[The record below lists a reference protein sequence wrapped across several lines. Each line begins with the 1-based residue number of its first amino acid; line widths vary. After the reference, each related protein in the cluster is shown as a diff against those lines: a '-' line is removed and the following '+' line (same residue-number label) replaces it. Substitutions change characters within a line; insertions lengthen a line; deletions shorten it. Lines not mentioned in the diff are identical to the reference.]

1 MLLFPNAKI
10 NIGLNITERRPDGYH
25 NLETIFYPIPLCDA
39 LEVVPRG
46 DGAVPA
52 DGFSKCRL
60 HLSGHEVAGDAG
72 DNLVCRAYRLLDAEF
87 NLPPVDAYLLKQI
100 PLGAGLGGGSADAT
114 FMLKLLNQLFMLGL
128 NEEALEE
135 RAARL
140 GADCPF
146 FVQNRPT
153 YAEGT
158 GNLFTPLP
166 LSLSGYRL
174 LLAKPS
180 VFVST
185 RDAFALVRP
194 RHPQLSPRDAAL
206 RPLEEWRHCL
216 LNDFEESVFPQY
228 PAIRSL
234 KEELYRRGAIYAS
247 MSGSGSS
254 VYGIFAPGSQPSTE
268 QLGDGTF
275 ARLLTLA

>member
-10 NIGLNITERRPDGYH
+10 NLGLNITERRPDGYH

-39 LEVVPRG
+39 LEVVPRVE
-46 DGAVPA
+46 DAA
-52 DGFSKCRL
+52 SAASSSKCRL
-60 HLSGHEVAGDAG
+60 HLSGHEVAG

-87 NLPPVDAYLLKQI
+87 SLSPVDAYLLKRI

-114 FMLKLLNQLFMLGL
+114 FMLKLLNRLFMLGL

-158 GNLFTPLP
+158 GNIFTPLP

-185 RDAFALVRP
+185 REAFALVRP
-194 RHPQLSPRDAAL
+194 RRPQLSPCDAAL

-228 PAIRSL
+228 PVIRSL

-254 VYGIFAPGSQPSTE
+254 VYGIFAPDSQPCTE
-268 QLGDGTF
+268 QLGEGTF
-275 ARLLTLA
+275 ACLLTLS